1 MKRLFPVFLLVLF
14 STFAFRAQAQVY
26 KANEPLAHT
35 YSIVARDAQTGEM
48 AVGVQSHW
56 FSVGTSVSW
65 GEAGVGVVATQ
76 SFTNKSFG
84 LRGLALLKEGKTAQ
98 EALDILLS
106 DDPGKGVRQ
115 VAILDSNGGVAAH
128 TGVQCIQFAGDQ
140 QGVNYSVQANMM
152 LNSTV
157 WSAMAKAFDDS
168 EGKPLA
174 ERVLLAL
181 EAAEAQGGDIR
192 GRQSAALM
200 VVEGERSDEPW
211 NNYKINLRVDDSA
224 APLPEL
230 RRLYNVKLAYEHMN
244 AGDVAVE
251 NGDMPEA
258 LEEYGAAEEMFP
270 DNLEMKY
277 WKAVAL
283 ANNNRLEEAL
293 PIFKVIFSKDQNW
306 KELSKRLV
314 PLGFLAVTED
324 QLAEI
329 LKQ

>member
-1 MKRLFPVFLLVLF
+1 MKRLLFPLLMALLALSIE
-14 STFAFRAQAQVY
+14 STHAQMY
-26 KANEPLAHT
+26 KADAPLAHT
-35 YSIVARDAQTGEM
+35 YSIVARDAKTGEM

-84 LRGLALLKEGKTAQ
+84 LRGLALLKEGKTARQ
-98 EALDILLS
+98 ALDILLS

-115 VAILDSNGGVAAH
+115 VAILDAKGQVAAH
-128 TGVQCIQFAGDQ
+128 TGEQCIQFAGDK
-140 QGVNYSVQANMM
+140 QGINYSVQANMM

-157 WSAMAKAFDDS
+157 WSAMAKSFEES

-200 VVEGERSDEPW
+200 VVDGEKSDEPW

-230 RRLYNVKLAYEHMN
+230 RRLYNVQLAYEHMN
-244 AGDVAVE
+244 AGDLAVE
-251 NGDMPEA
+251 NGDMRKA
-258 LEEYGAAEEMFP
+258 LEEYGTAEEMFP
-270 DNLEMKY
+270 SNLEMKY

-283 ANNNRLEEAL
+283 ANNNRLDEAL
-293 PIFKVIFSKDQNW
+293 PIFRVIFSKDKNW

-314 PLGFLAVTED
+314 PQGFLAVTEE
-324 QLAEI
+324 QLKEI
-329 LKQ
+329 LAQ

>member
-1 MKRLFPVFLLVLF
+1 MKRLFPVFLLLLF
-14 STFAFRAQAQVY
+14 SISLVTAQAQVY

-84 LRGLALLKEGKTAQ
+84 LRGLALLKEGKTAR
-98 EALDILLS
+98 ETLDILLS

-115 VAILDSNGGVAAH
+115 VAVLDANGGVAAH
-128 TGVQCIQFAGDQ
+128 TGVQCIQFAGDI

-157 WSAMAKAFDDS
+157 WGAMAKAFEDS
-168 EGKPLA
+168 EGEPLA

-181 EAAEAQGGDIR
+181 EAAEEQGGDIR

-200 VVEGERSDEPW
+200 LVDGERSDEPW

-251 NGDMPEA
+251 NGDMQKA
-258 LEEYGAAEEMFP
+258 LQEYGAAEEMFP

-283 ANNNRLEEAL
+283 ANNDRLEEAL

-324 QLAEI
+324 QLSEI
-329 LKQ
+329 LRQ

>member
-1 MKRLFPVFLLVLF
+1 MKRLVLLLLSVLF
-14 STFAFRAQAQVY
+14 VITTQPVDAQIF
-26 KANEPLAHT
+26 KAESPLAHT
-35 YSIVARDAQTGEM
+35 YSIVARDAETGEM

-56 FSVGTSVSW
+56 FSVGTGVSW

-84 LRGLALLKEGKTAQ
+84 LRGLALLKEGKTPQ
-98 EALDILLS
+98 QALDILLN
-106 DDPGKGVRQ
+106 DDEGKDVRQ
-115 VAILDSNGGVAAH
+115 VAILDAQGRVAAH
-128 TGVQCIQFAGDQ
+128 TGVKCIQFAGDK

-157 WSAMAKAFDDS
+157 WGAMAKAFEGS
-168 EGKPLA
+168 AGKPLA

-181 EAAEAQGGDIR
+181 EAAEGQGGDIR
-192 GRQSAALM
+192 GRQSAALI
-200 VVEGERSDEPW
+200 VVDGKKSDEPW
-211 NNYKINLRVDDSA
+211 NNHKIDLRVDDSA

-230 RRLYNVKLAYEHMN
+230 GRLYNVKLAYEHMN

-251 NGDMPEA
+251 NGDMAKA

-283 ANNNRLEEAL
+283 ANNSRLDEAL
-293 PIFKVIFSKDQNW
+293 PIFWMIFSKDKNW

-314 PLGFLAVTED
+314 PLGFLAVTEE
-324 QLAEI
+324 QLARI
-329 LKQ
+329 LQQ

>member
-1 MKRLFPVFLLVLF
+1 MKRLLSILPVTVFILSAQL
-14 STFAFRAQAQVY
+14 SFAQVFRAD
-26 KANEPLAHT
+26 EPLAHT
-35 YSIVARDAQTGEM
+35 YSIVARDASTGEM

-115 VAILDSNGGVAAH
+115 VAILDAKGKVAAH

-157 WSAMAKAFDDS
+157 WSAMAKAFEAS

-200 VVEGERSDEPW
+200 VVDGERSDEPW

-251 NGDMPEA
+251 NGDMAKA
-258 LEEYGAAEEMFP
+258 LKEYGAAEEMFP

-283 ANNNRLEEAL
+283 ANNNRLDEAL
-293 PIFKVIFSKDQNW
+293 PIFRGIFSQDKNW

-314 PLGFLAVTED
+314 PLGFLAVTEE

>member
-1 MKRLFPVFLLVLF
+1 MKRVIVILFISCFTL
-14 STFAFRAQAQVY
+14 STQSILAQVY
-26 KANEPLAHT
+26 KADAPLAHT
-35 YSIVARDAQTGEM
+35 YSIVARDAKTGEM

-106 DDPGKGVRQ
+106 DDSGKAVRQ
-115 VAILDSNGGVAAH
+115 VAILDAKGGVAAH
-128 TGVQCIQFAGDQ
+128 TGVQCIQFAGDK

-157 WSAMAKAFDDS
+157 WSAMGKAFEDS

-192 GRQSAALM
+192 GRQSAALIL
-200 VVEGERSDEPW
+200 VDGETSDEPW
-211 NNYKINLRVDDSA
+211 NNHKINLRVDDSD

-251 NGDMPEA
+251 NGDMAKA

-270 DNLEMKY
+270 ANLEMKY

-283 ANNNRLEEAL
+283 ANNDRLEEAL
-293 PIFKVIFSKDQNW
+293 PIFRVIFSKNKQW

-314 PLGFLAVTED
+314 PLGFLAVTEE
-324 QLAEI
+324 Q
-329 LKQ
+329 LKQIMAQ